1 MCSKSPFLLD
11 LCVRVLAQFGQRGDL
26 LKIDMAHISPSGR
39 DRHSTSKLA
48 IAKAT
53 RVGIAER
60 RNVTAR
66 ERARIAVRSP
76 VPFLRQIVNPH
87 GDLQLATALFYST
100 FAPYALASCLDQR
113 AWILQHSKGNRPYTE
128 EGRV

>member
-1 MCSKSPFLLD
+1 MCSKNPFLLD
-11 LCVRVLAQFGQRGDL
+11 LWVRVLAQLGQREDL
-26 LKIDMAHISPSGR
+26 LKIDMAHIFRSGR

-53 RVGIAER
+53 RVGMAER

-66 ERARIAVRSP
+66 EQACIAVRSP

-87 GDLQLATALFYST
+87 GHLQLPTALFCST
-100 FAPYALASCLDQR
+100 FAPYALASCVDQP
-113 AWILQHSKGNRPYTE
+113 AWI
-128 EGRV
+128 